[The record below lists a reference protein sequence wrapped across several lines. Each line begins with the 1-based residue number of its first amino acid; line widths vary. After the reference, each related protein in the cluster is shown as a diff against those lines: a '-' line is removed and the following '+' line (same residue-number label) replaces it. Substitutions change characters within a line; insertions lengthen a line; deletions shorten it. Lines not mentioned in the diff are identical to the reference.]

1 LIKNGSLDELR
12 EEQKKVQLDKFLS
25 MKPYGGYTML
35 IYAATEGHLDIINY
49 LIKLGADV
57 NETSDVSPL
66 VLPLQL

>member
-1 LIKNGSLDELR
+1 MIKDGTLDELR

>member
-1 LIKNGSLDELR
+1 MIKNGSLDELR
-12 EEQKKVQLDKFLS
+12 EEQKKVQLDKFLT

-49 LIKLGADV
+49 LIKLGANV